1 VVAASK
7 FGAVS
12 PKRKCAM
19 LYSLAML
26 MNACIDPLAARS
38 IIIIDVLAIKMQ
50 STSVKTDFI
59 VTNWL

>member
-1 VVAASK
+1 
-7 FGAVS
+7 
-12 PKRKCAM
+12 
-19 LYSLAML
+19 

-59 VTNWL
+59 DCNAVIPFTSKLMDKSFNEFYGQVALINN